1 LSSVGSGAIVAGG
14 VGALILLLLS
24 NGFTKVKAFAEKNG
38 DTTISGFDPNGKPI
52 NVQLKNDAVIS
63 PQFDQVRI
71 TTTRATFRDSN
82 QPDFELKNQSSV
94 IKRIFAISLVPDG
107 TFQTDGIVKI
117 TLNEA
122 PLFPI
127 TPLVVGDFQDVSG
140 LNIPIPDT
148 YGLKILP
155 KESLRVF
162 IASPTGSLVGL
173 TIAIFIGELP

>member
-1 LSSVGSGAIVAGG
+1 LSAGGAIVAGG
-14 VGALILLLLS
+14 IGALILLLLS
-24 NGFTKVKAFAEKNG
+24 NGFTKVKVFAMENG
-38 DTTISGFDPNGKPI
+38 DKQLTAISPEGKPV
-52 NVQLKNDAVIS
+52 NVQLKNDAVVS

-71 TTTRATFRDSN
+71 TTTDLVFPDSN
-82 QPDFELKNQSSV
+82 QPNFELKNFSSV
-94 IKRIFAISLVPDG
+94 IKRIFAVSLVPDG

-155 KESLRVF
+155 KESLKVF
-162 IASPTGSLVGL
+162 IASPTGSLVGM
-173 TIAIFIGELP
+173 TVAIFIGELP

>member
-1 LSSVGSGAIVAGG
+1 MSATPAIVAGG

-24 NGFTKVKAFAEKNG
+24 NGFKRVQAFAMENG
-38 DTTISGFDPNGKPI
+38 DTRITGIDPDGKPI

-71 TTTRATFRDSN
+71 TTTKTTFPDSN
-82 QPDFELKNQSSV
+82 APDFESKNFSSV
-94 IKRIFAISLVPDG
+94 IKRIFAITLVPDG

-127 TPLVVGDFQDVSG
+127 TPLVAGSFQDVSA

-162 IASPTGSLVGL
+162 IASPSASLVGM
-173 TIAIFIGELP
+173 TVAVFIGELP

>member
-1 LSSVGSGAIVAGG
+1 LSATPAIVAGG

-24 NGFTKVKAFAEKNG
+24 NGFKKVQAFAMENG
-38 DTTISGFDPNGKPI
+38 DTRITGIDPTGKPI

-71 TTTRATFRDSN
+71 TTTKTTFPDSN
-82 QPDFELKNQSSV
+82 SPSFELKNFSSV
-94 IKRIFAISLVPDG
+94 IKRIFAITLVPDG

-127 TPLVVGDFQDVSG
+127 TPLVAGSFQDVSA

-162 IASPTGSLVGL
+162 IASPSASLVGM
-173 TIAIFIGELP
+173 TVAVFIGELP